1 MPAHHHRSWPTTTG
15 RAVAEVG
22 LPDPGLRASGDHP
35 ARARGPHGGPASRL
49 GRSLRTRAAL
59 PEPTGAGRLP
69 ANDGTDLRTV
79 DVKGSVGVATTD
91 PAWPRPRRLLL
102 QPLNGSHRAHRA
114 NALTSALQTS
124 SYCLVTREAD
134 RIPGEHQWHLPPDP
148 ARPRAPRRRRR
159 GGP

>member
-69 ANDGTDLRTV
+69 ANAGTHPPHAHAPGPRGRPPPHPGWVPRYEPVRPYPNQLER
-79 DVKGSVGVATTD
+79 VAYRQTTAPTPERSTSRD
-91 PAWPRPRRLLL
+91 PAA
-102 QPLNGSHRAHRA
+102 S
-114 NALTSALQTS
+114 
-124 SYCLVTREAD
+124 
-134 RIPGEHQWHLPPDP
+134 PPP
-148 ARPRAPRRRRR
+148 A
-159 GGP
+159 